1 MRPMTSRGYTDHPD
15 RIPPG
20 WHVLSLE
27 HWPVNNPSPSSGVVM
42 DLEKWRFT
50 TYGEVDNPLE
60 LNYEM
65 FQRLP
70 HVSKTLDHHCID
82 GWSFLGQQW
91 SGVDIGVIKEV
102 SKVRGSAR
110 YMMIEGDHVSSQR
123 FPIDQD
129 ILLADSQDG
138 KKLARTVGYP
148 LRVVAPGE
156 YGYRSRKWISRIR
169 FCNDF
174 EQDELEKGFER
185 AGAYDVYT
193 SKIRFANPWTVD
205 NQARKDWL
213 RVVFADETDE
223 VRRKRKQ
230 DNLLGK
236 TAVPKVEPIE
246 GQEEVR
252 ICTVDSLDQSLAG
265 LRLSVN
271 GSEVFLVRC
280 GDDIY
285 ANEPLCSHMGT
296 DLANGQLNR
305 SARTLKCPLH
315 GAIFDFTTGR
325 CLSGS
330 YGADPEA
337 FPPIRQYRITV
348 VQKDVFLHRQQDWGR
363 LW

>member
-1 MRPMTSRGYTDHPD
+1 MTRRGYADHPD

-20 WHVLSLE
+20 WHVLSLD
-27 HWPVNNPSPSSGVVM
+27 HWPVNNPSPGSGVVT
-42 DLEKWRFT
+42 DLDRWKFT
-50 TYGEVDNPLE
+50 TCGEVDNPLE

-82 GWSFLGQQW
+82 GWSYLGQQW
-91 SGVDIGVIKEV
+91 SGVDIDVIKEV
-102 SKVRGSAR
+102 SGVRASAR

-138 KKLARTVGYP
+138 KKLAKTVGYP

-169 FCNDF
+169 FCNDL
-174 EQDELEKGFER
+174 EQDELEKGFEK

-193 SKIRFANPWTVD
+193 REIRFANPWTID
-205 NQARKDWL
+205 NEARKKWL

-223 VRRKRKQ
+223 VRQKRRR

-236 TAVPKVEPIE
+236 NAIHKVEPSVE
-246 GQEEVR
+246 HDEVR
-252 ICTVDSLDQSLAG
+252 LCELDGLDSSSGG

-271 GSEVFLVRC
+271 GSEIFLVRL
-280 GDDIY
+280 GDEIY

-296 DLANGQLNR
+296 DLANGQINR
-305 SARTLKCPLH
+305 GARTLKCPLH
-315 GAIFDFTTGR
+315 GAIFDLTTAR

-330 YGADPEA
+330 YGADPDA
-337 FPPIRQYRITV
+337 FPPIRQYRIRIAGNE
-348 VQKDVFLHRQQDWGR
+348 VFLQREQDWGR
-363 LW
+363 IW